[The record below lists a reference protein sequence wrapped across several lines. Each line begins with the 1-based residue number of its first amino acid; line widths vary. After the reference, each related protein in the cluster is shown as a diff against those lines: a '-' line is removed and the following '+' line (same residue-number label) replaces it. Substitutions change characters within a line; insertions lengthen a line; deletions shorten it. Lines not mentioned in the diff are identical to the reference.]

1 MENLKPLKALHL
13 GDYNMNITP
22 DQIDIVE
29 EGGMLDGQPTKLIRL
44 KGGFWMAIHKGKV
57 LAGGSH
63 PAIVKHSVS
72 KMYPSFQPAMCKSE
86 GFEDAIVDQHSHFL
100 SDDLRKSGHDI
111 YSIQTGSNVEFQI
124 TKNNL
129 KIASVSGSVQNDALV
144 INEIQFPKEFAH
156 AMAGAATEKALDC
169 KMKTIKV
176 K

>member
-1 MENLKPLKALHL
+1 M
-13 GDYNMNITP
+13 M
-22 DQIDIVE
+22 V
-29 EGGMLDGQPTKLIRL
+29 
-44 KGGFWMAIHKGKV
+44 HKGKV

-72 KMYPSFQPAMCKSE
+72 KMFPSFQPVMCKSE

-111 YSIQTGSNVEFQI
+111 YSIQTANNVEFQI

-129 KIASVSGSVQNDALV
+129 KVASVTGSIQNDALV
-144 INEIQFPKEFAH
+144 INEIQFPKEFTK

-176 K
+176 KVNYVRRDI

>member
-1 MENLKPLKALHL
+1 MAL
-13 GDYNMNITP
+13 NITP
-22 DQIDIVE
+22 DDIDTVE
-29 EGGMLDGQPTKLIRL
+29 DAGVLEGQPIKMCRSR
-44 KGGFWMAIHKGKV
+44 GGFWFAVHKGKV

-111 YSIQTGSNVEFQI
+111 YSIQTGSNVEFHI

-129 KIASVSGSVQNDALV
+129 KVASVSGSVQNDALV
-144 INEIQFPKEFAH
+144 INEIQFPKEFA
-156 AMAGAATEKALDC
+156 MLWLGLLPKKLL
-169 KMKTIKV
+169 IV